1 MSIPFENRQAKQM
14 RLNPAYQQVITVV
27 EQVMCGHCRSD
38 VIACC
43 LNKLDGISGGDV
55 LEDNAQAGEALNQ
68 WRQRSVDKRFFT
80 VENVH
85 MVVGDLAM
93 NEQWQ
98 VVRLHRV
105 NHWVEC
111 FQASDAC
118 IGVGCGTGRVELDAM
133 NMGRIGGFGNRRR
146 AGVIS

>member
-1 MSIPFENRQAKQM
+1 M
-14 RLNPAYQQVITVV
+14 
-27 EQVMCGHCRSD
+27 
-38 VIACC
+38 
-43 LNKLDGISGGDV
+43 

-85 MVVGDLAM
+85 MVVRDLAM

-105 NHWVEC
+105 NHWVER
-111 FQASDAC
+111 FQTSDAC

-133 NMGRIGGFGNRRR
+133 NMGRIGGFGNR
-146 AGVIS
+146 